1 MRRLKVQNLPIRP
14 REIAAKLEI
23 EIWER
28 QMSSQYDGCLI
39 WVGTT
44 CGILLN
50 STIRSEPRK
59 NFTIAHEL
67 GHYLFDSPPIS
78 VVTKDNLLK
87 VDSHLL
93 ESHQKVEQRANRF
106 AVELLM
112 PTPIFQTDVN
122 ISTRIGLAAIDRLAD
137 KYSTSF
143 TSTAIRYARLNQQAC
158 AVVMTQN
165 QQIQHFAY
173 SDPFRQ
179 DKSCFL
185 KQGRHIEINLSD
197 SNSSTE
203 MQTVPLSLWCETGSE
218 RKIQEQSRPL
228 SGNRILTL
236 LWLPD
241 GSQS

>member
-1 MRRLKVQNLPIRP
+1 
-14 REIAAKLEI
+14 
-23 EIWER
+23 
-28 QMSSQYDGCLI
+28 
-39 WVGTT
+39 
-44 CGILLN
+44 
-50 STIRSEPRK
+50 
-59 NFTIAHEL
+59 
-67 GHYLFDSPPIS
+67 
-78 VVTKDNLLK
+78 
-87 VDSHLL
+87 
-93 ESHQKVEQRANRF
+93 
-106 AVELLM
+106 
-112 PTPIFQTDVN
+112 
-122 ISTRIGLAAIDRLAD
+122 
-137 KYSTSF
+137 
-143 TSTAIRYARLNQQAC
+143 
-158 AVVMTQN
+158 MTQN